1 MACANLFLCL
11 SLGFMSDLVRLQRS
25 SRDISRWQ
33 RAQQQVVGERYAS
46 AIPAYR
52 DLVQRFPGVE
62 QLWFELGLAALG
74 NIDFAL
80 AQDAFSRA
88 ERLAP
93 TDPSFQVLLG
103 QQYHRLRKPD
113 LARACFERA
122 VKADAASVH
131 AQLSLA
137 AWYERERR
145 LEQAAEAVEA
155 CLARH
160 PGHPQALCVK
170 ALLLQRQN
178 RHDEAEALLQ
188 RVIEQT
194 PADVNVRVSSRHL
207 LAVSLD
213 QLGRYDEALR
223 WLLESKNLLGQTANV
238 VKMQTD
244 YDRADRFRRELLAA
258 LTRQSVPSWRE
269 RMPRKLDPQ
278 LAFLGGHPRSGTTLL
293 EQILGAH
300 PSIVAIDESE
310 AFVQQVWHPLAP
322 MQATGPLTIE
332 ALDKLEPNHL
342 DLLRERYF
350 KSVLRETD
358 GGLGGRLLLDK
369 NPSPTAALH
378 LWLRV
383 LPEAR
388 VIIAL
393 RDPRD
398 VVVSAFFQ
406 NLMLTPTN
414 VNFLTLER
422 TVKHYGDLMDVWL
435 RLRELGGFDWIE
447 SRYEAVVEDPGSEG
461 KRVTEFCGLTW
472 HPDQASPAGAARRK
486 VLFAPT
492 FSDVAQPIHK
502 RALGRWHHYA
512 GALEPYLPRLSE
524 YCKRLG
530 YPI

>member
-1 MACANLFLCL
+1 MPN
-11 SLGFMSDLVRLQRS
+11 DLVRLQRS

-33 RAQQQVVGERYAS
+33 KAQQQVVGERYAS

-93 TDPSFQVLLG
+93 TDASFQVLLG
-103 QQYHRLRKPD
+103 QQFHRLRKPD
-113 LARACFERA
+113 LARACFEQA

-145 LEQAAEAVEA
+145 LEQAAEALEA
-155 CLARH
+155 CLDRH

-178 RHDEAEALLQ
+178 RHQETEALLRELLDQ
-188 RVIEQT
+188 N
-194 PADVNVRVSSRHL
+194 PADANVRVSSRHL

-223 WLLESKNLLGQTANV
+223 WLVESKNLLGKTANV

-244 YDRADRFRRELLAA
+244 YDRADRFRRELLAE
-258 LTRQSVPSWRE
+258 LTPQSVPRWRE
-269 RMPRKLDPQ
+269 RMPSKLDQP

-332 ALDKLEPNHL
+332 ALDNLDANHL
-342 DLLRERYF
+342 GVLRERYF

-358 GGLGGRLLLDK
+358 GDLGGRLLLDK

-383 LPEAR
+383 LPETR

-435 RLRELGGFDWIE
+435 RLRELGGFEWIE

-472 HPDQASPAGAARRK
+472 HPDQASPAAAARKK

-492 FSDVAQPIHK
+492 FGDVAQPIHK

-512 GALEPYLPRLSE
+512 GALEPYLPQLAG

-530 YPI
+530 YSV